1 MLLQG
6 GIPHLTHPCPHFLY
20 DPGPYVA
27 VVYCGR
33 FIFGP
38 AEPPPQLVN
47 QSGGFHSAE
56 GTEHGGV
63 PTVLDIPLTGPL
75 PFGPSVGHSSFMGG
89 AFPSDHLWASAS
101 GPPLFWSFHLL
112 TSGGAFLLLITICW
126 DVMDLIIKK
135 EKKKIYSGVFN
146 SWPCVPLTFWWGPPL
161 EVQAIFHIYNINN
174 NKHKHKMK
182 NNRGEDFIKNINSHL
197 LIGSGSPAHLLP
209 ILCSHRVK
217 SRKWPREI

>member
-38 AEPPPQLVN
+38 AEPPPPVGKPVWGLPQCRRHRTW
-47 QSGGFHSAE
+47 GGFPPCWIYLSLAPSLSVLPLVTLHSWE
-56 GTEHGGV
+56 GPFLQITFG
-63 PTVLDIPLTGPL
+63 LLPL
-75 PFGPSVGHSSFMGG
+75 
-89 AFPSDHLWASAS
+89 A
-101 GPPLFWSFHLL
+101 PPLFWSFHLL

-135 EKKKIYSGVFN
+135 EKKRYILEF
-146 SWPCVPLTFWWGPPL
+146 LTPGL
-161 EVQAIFHIYNINN
+161 V
-174 NKHKHKMK
+174 
-182 NNRGEDFIKNINSHL
+182 SH
-197 LIGSGSPAHLLP
+197 
-209 ILCSHRVK
+209 
-217 SRKWPREI
+217 